1 MSDIF
6 KLILRAVIELFR
18 SKASL
23 EMEIVTLRHQLNVL
37 RRSSPKRSTF
47 TNIDR
52 LVFAALYRLVP
63 RVVNSLVIVE
73 PDTVIAW
80 HRAGFRLF

>member
-23 EMEIVTLRHQLNVL
+23 EMEILTLRHQLNVL

-47 TNIDR
+47 INIDR
-52 LVFAALYRLVP
+52 WFLLPSIGWCRTL
-63 RVVNSLVIVE
+63 
-73 PDTVIAW
+73 
-80 HRAGFRLF
+80 

>member
-23 EMEIVTLRHQLNVL
+23 EMEILTLRHQINVL
-37 RRSSPKRSTF
+37 RRNSTKCQLSQISIVWF
-47 TNIDR
+47 LLPSIGWCR
-52 LVFAALYRLVP
+52 AL
-63 RVVNSLVIVE
+63 
-73 PDTVIAW
+73 
-80 HRAGFRLF
+80 